1 MPKKICDKCK
11 KENGVRARRCK
22 FCDAGFAF
30 KIKKE
35 KSKITRIDWKEL
47 QSGDIIK
54 VLGGGPIWKPS
65 DYTYNPGLIKI
76 EADEYDEEY
85 DEEDE
90 DEDGS
95 SNFKNK
101 TRDKVS
107 MGYRGKFKVF
117 RLDKNGIVA
126 YGIEKNSG
134 YCHIWMAEEKLID
147 GKLLKRPH
155 RIAKVAW

>member
-30 KIKKE
+30 KIKKD
-35 KSKITRIDWKEL
+35 KPKATRIDWKEL

-54 VLGGGPIWKPS
+54 VLGGGPIWKTSDSPS
-65 DYTYNPGLIKI
+65 SKT
-76 EADEYDEEY
+76 EVEEY
-85 DEEDE
+85 DDEDDDDNE

-95 SNFKNK
+95 SNLKNK
-101 TRDKVS
+101 TRDKIL

-117 RLDKNGIVA
+117 RLDQNGIVA

-155 RIAKVAW
+155 RITKVAW